1 MSLVAQS
8 HVSIT
13 KQREAYAKAEN
24 TGKKNKNKVYTDSN
38 KSYCQCIFVISADH
52 FFGAAYP
59 VRAAF
64 FLPHDFLREH
74 GTAWIQLHRSQDIP
88 EDF

>member
-1 MSLVAQS
+1 MPRQR
-8 HVSIT
+8 IPERRT
-13 KQREAYAKAEN
+13 KI
-24 TGKKNKNKVYTDSN
+24 KVYTDSN